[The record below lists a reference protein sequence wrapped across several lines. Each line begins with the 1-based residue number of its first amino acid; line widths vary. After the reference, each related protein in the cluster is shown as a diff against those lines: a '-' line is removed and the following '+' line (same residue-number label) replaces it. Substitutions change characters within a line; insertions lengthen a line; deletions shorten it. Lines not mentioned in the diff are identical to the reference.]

1 MCDFYS
7 SFQGQTGQKSS
18 RSSRYSE
25 NKRVFQL
32 SEKSFCFQSNLIW
45 NFFDQFDPRESC
57 FFWEEE
63 RTEDQ
68 RERET
73 RIFGLSATPTRKDG
87 LTKVL
92 HWFMGPTFFSIEQK
106 KNKKKGEMFRVSKR
120 ERERER
126 DTNSV
131 QISC

>member
-1 MCDFYS
+1 M
-7 SFQGQTGQKSS
+7 
-18 RSSRYSE
+18 
-25 NKRVFQL
+25 
-32 SEKSFCFQSNLIW
+32 IW

-106 KNKKKGEMFRVSKR
+106 KTKKKGRCLGYQR
-120 ERERER
+120 EREREKE
-126 DTNSV
+126 TP
-131 QISC
+131 IAFK